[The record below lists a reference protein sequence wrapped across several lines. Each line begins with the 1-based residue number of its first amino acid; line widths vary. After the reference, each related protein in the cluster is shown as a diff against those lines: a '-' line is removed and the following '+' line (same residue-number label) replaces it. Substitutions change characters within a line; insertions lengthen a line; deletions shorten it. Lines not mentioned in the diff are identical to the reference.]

1 MKLSKKLTMSF
12 IFSIILSIF
21 IISLISNSM
30 INRKFESFLVKEREN
45 RFEQIRKDIN
55 DLYLKNSY
63 TLSQRDIANY
73 ASLEGVYIEIKD
85 SNNQTQCHSSKGQN
99 MGMHRKMMNNGHMR
113 MMQNISAGNYLE
125 RSFPLLDGKNI
136 VGTLIIGYIDN
147 SYLTESALIFKNTL
161 TKSFMVSGII
171 TIILGFGIS
180 ILLSKGLTNPLV
192 NIRNTAIEMRKGNLE
207 YRSKVNTS
215 TTEILELSDSINF
228 LGETL
233 ASQANIR
240 KRYATDIAHEL
251 RTPLTTLKSHL
262 EAIIDGVWEPSE
274 KHFSILMEEVER
286 LSDLVED
293 LKNSFNAEEVKIN
306 TKKTQFNISAELEK
320 IIIAFI
326 PLYNEKNFSIDYSL
340 EENIEIFMD
349 KDKFRQIIYNLLSN
363 SIKYLKENGIVFISL
378 KKHEEKVVI
387 KIKDN
392 GIGIK
397 KEDLPFIFERFY
409 RSDISRNKETGGTGL
424 GLSIVKSLVE
434 AHNGIVEV
442 QSEYNKGTE
451 FTIVLPI
458 EY

>member
-45 RFEQIRKDIN
+45 RFEQIKRDIN

-73 ASLEGVYIEIKD
+73 ASLEGVYIEIRD
-85 SNNQTQCHSSKGQN
+85 INNQTQCHSNKGQN
-99 MGMHRKMMNNGHMR
+99 MGMHRRMMNNGHMR

-125 RSFPLLDGKNI
+125 RSFPLLDDKNI

-180 ILLSKGLTNPLV
+180 IFLSKGLTNPLV
-192 NIRNTAIEMRKGNLE
+192 NIRNTASEIRKGNLE
-207 YRSKVNTS
+207 YRSKVNTN

-233 ASQANIR
+233 ANQANIR

-274 KHFSILMEEVER
+274 KHLSILMEEVER
-286 LSDLVED
+286 LSNLVED
-293 LKNSFNAEEVKIN
+293 LKNSFNAEEIKIN

-320 IIIAFI
+320 IITAFM

-349 KDKFRQIIYNLLSN
+349 KDKFKQIIYNLLSN
-363 SIKYLKENGIVFISL
+363 SIKYLKENGTVFISL
-378 KKHEEKVVI
+378 KEYEKKVII

-434 AHNGIVEV
+434 AHNGIIEV

-451 FTIVLPI
+451 ITIVLPI
-458 EY
+458 ED